1 VYFYHRN
8 KNGTVSTA
16 HSEESL
22 TMTSCVFSDNKE
34 KFVLYMVI
42 GLCFGTITILIAVLF
57 QFAMR
62 QQTGGGSSPL
72 STARRS
78 KSGRGGG
85 GLGSSCG
92 SPTWRDGGGHG
103 MPESESSTGDDRTL
117 HDVEDVELTAFTH
130 HVDSLPRRAAPTPTV
145 SGGGTATRCLHQ
157 PPSYSGVVRPGSSMA
172 APATTANINRSYATI
187 SAGRCHTPGL
197 AHHHHPNQPA
207 LVNGGM
213 TLGHVP
219 NGYGGTGVRY
229 TALPS
234 SGAGGMGTG
243 TSGGGV
249 MVNRGP
255 MIGSLNRSYA
265 GNQYGPLHDFGGY
278 SGYESSAT
286 GGGSVGGGGGGG
298 RLGGG
303 DTSTP
308 VTKSL
313 HQPLPQPHFY
323 D

>member
-1 VYFYHRN
+1 MIMM
-8 KNGTVSTA
+8 GDCA
-16 HSEESL
+16 
-22 TMTSCVFSDNKE
+22 DNKE

-62 QQTGGGSSPL
+62 QQTGSGNSP
-72 STARRS
+72 SGTAYRS
-78 KSGRGGG
+78 KSGRGAGA
-85 GLGSSCG
+85 LGSSCG

-117 HDVEDVELTAFTH
+117 HDVEDVELTAFSH
-130 HVDSLPRRAAPTPTV
+130 HVDSLPRRPAPTPTV

-157 PPSYSGVVRPGSSMA
+157 PSAYSGVTRPGSSMA

-229 TALPS
+229 SALAS
-234 SGAGGMGTG
+234 SGAAGMGTAAS
-243 TSGGGV
+243 SGGGV

-255 MIGSLNRSYA
+255 MIGSLNRSFA
-265 GNQYGPLHDFGGY
+265 GNQYGPIHDFGYPGY
-278 SGYESSAT
+278 DSSAT
-286 GGGSVGGGGGGG
+286 GGASGGVGGGAG
-298 RLGGG
+298 RV

-308 VTKSL
+308 LAKSL

>member
-1 VYFYHRN
+1 
-8 KNGTVSTA
+8 
-16 HSEESL
+16 
-22 TMTSCVFSDNKE
+22 
-34 KFVLYMVI
+34 
-42 GLCFGTITILIAVLF
+42 
-57 QFAMR
+57 
-62 QQTGGGSSPL
+62 
-72 STARRS
+72 
-78 KSGRGGG
+78 
-85 GLGSSCG
+85 
-92 SPTWRDGGGHG
+92 

-145 SGGGTATRCLHQ
+145 SGGGTATRCLQHQ
-157 PPSYSGVVRPGSSMA
+157 PPSYGGVVRPGSSMA
-172 APATTANINRSYATI
+172 VPATTANINRSYATI

-234 SGAGGMGTG
+234 SSGVGGMGT
-243 TSGGGV
+243 TSSGGGV

-265 GNQYGPLHDFGGY
+265 GNQYGPLHDFSY
-278 SGYESSAT
+278 PGYESSMT
-286 GGGSVGGGGGGG
+286 GGGGGGSGVGGGGGRMGS
-298 RLGGG
+298 

-313 HQPLPQPHFY
+313 HQPMPQPHFY

>member
-1 VYFYHRN
+1 
-8 KNGTVSTA
+8 
-16 HSEESL
+16 
-22 TMTSCVFSDNKE
+22 
-34 KFVLYMVI
+34 MVI
-42 GLCFGTITILIAVLF
+42 GLCFGTIAILIAVLF

-62 QQTGGGSSPL
+62 QQTGTGSPS
-72 STARRS
+72 STTRRS
-78 KSGRGGG
+78 KSGRGAGA
-85 GLGSSCG
+85 GLSSSCG
-92 SPTWRDGGGHG
+92 SPTWRDGAGHG
-103 MPESESSTGDDRTL
+103 MQESESSTGDDRTL

-157 PPSYSGVVRPGSSMA
+157 PPPSYGGVVRPGSSMA

-197 AHHHHPNQPA
+197 AHHHHPTQPA

-234 SGAGGMGTG
+234 SSAAGGMNAPSST
-243 TSGGGV
+243 GGV

-278 SGYESSAT
+278 PGYDSSVTGAGSSSA
-286 GGGSVGGGGGGG
+286 GG
-298 RLGGG
+298 RIGG

-313 HQPLPQPHFY
+313 HHPMPQPHFY

>member
-1 VYFYHRN
+1 
-8 KNGTVSTA
+8 
-16 HSEESL
+16 
-22 TMTSCVFSDNKE
+22 MMWCVCTDNKE

-42 GLCFGTITILIAVLF
+42 GLCFGTIMILVAVLF

-62 QQTGGGSSPL
+62 QQTGASSP
-72 STARRS
+72 SGTARRS
-78 KSGRGGG
+78 KSGRGGV
-85 GLGSSCG
+85 GSSRG
-92 SPTWRDGGGHG
+92 SPTWRDGAGHG

-117 HDVEDVELTAFTH
+117 HDVEDVELTAFSH

-157 PPSYSGVVRPGSSMA
+157 PSAYGGVARPGSSMA

-197 AHHHHPNQPA
+197 AHYHHPTQPA

-229 TALPS
+229 SALPSS
-234 SGAGGMGTG
+234 SGAGGMGTATTG
-243 TSGGGV
+243 SGGGGGV

-255 MIGSLNRSYA
+255 MIGSLNRSFA
-265 GNQYGPLHDFGGY
+265 GNQYGPLHDFSYPTTGY
-278 SGYESSAT
+278 DSSTA
-286 GGGSVGGGGGGG
+286 GGGSSGIGGGGG
-298 RLGGG
+298 RIS

-308 VTKSL
+308 VAKSL

>member
-1 VYFYHRN
+1 
-8 KNGTVSTA
+8 
-16 HSEESL
+16 
-22 TMTSCVFSDNKE
+22 
-34 KFVLYMVI
+34 MVI
-42 GLCFGTITILIAVLF
+42 GLCFGTITILVAVLF

-62 QQTGGGSSPL
+62 QQNGGGGSPSG
-72 STARRS
+72 TGRRV
-78 KSGRGGG
+78 KPGRGGV
-85 GLGSSCG
+85 GSSCG
-92 SPTWRDGGGHG
+92 SPTWRDGGGHGG

-117 HDVEDVELTAFTH
+117 HDVEDVELTAFSH
-130 HVDSLPRRAAPTPTV
+130 HVDSLPRRAAAPTPTV

-157 PPSYSGVVRPGSSMA
+157 PSSAYSGSVVRPGSSMA
-172 APATTANINRSYATI
+172 APSTTANINRSYATI

-197 AHHHHPNQPA
+197 AHHHHANQPA

-229 TALPS
+229 TQLPS
-234 SGAGGMGTG
+234 SGAGGHGTG
-243 TSGGGV
+243 AAGGQV

-255 MIGSLNRSYA
+255 MIGSLNRTYA
-265 GNQYGPLHDFGGY
+265 NQYGPLHDFSYAGGGGY
-278 SGYESSAT
+278 DSSLT
-286 GGGSVGGGGGGG
+286 GGAASGGGGGG
-298 RLGGG
+298 RHGGV

-313 HQPLPQPHFY
+313 HQPMPQPHFY

>member
-1 VYFYHRN
+1 
-8 KNGTVSTA
+8 
-16 HSEESL
+16 
-22 TMTSCVFSDNKE
+22 
-34 KFVLYMVI
+34 VLYMVI
-42 GLCFGTITILIAVLF
+42 GLCFGTITILVAVLF

-62 QQTGGGSSPL
+62 QQTGGSGSPSG
-72 STARRS
+72 TARRC
-78 KSGRGGG
+78 KPGRGV
-85 GLGSSCG
+85 GSSCG
-92 SPTWRDGGGHG
+92 SPTWRDGGGQG

-117 HDVEDVELTAFTH
+117 HDVEDVELTAFSH
-130 HVDSLPRRAAPTPTV
+130 HVDSLPRRVAPTPTV

-157 PPSYSGVVRPGSSMA
+157 PSSAAYAGSVVRPGSSMA
-172 APATTANINRSYATI
+172 APSTTANINRSYATI

-234 SGAGGMGTG
+234 SSGAGGMGSSTG
-243 TSGGGV
+243 GAGGGV

-265 GNQYGPLHDFGGY
+265 SNQYGPLHDFSYGAGYDRLHDSSLAGGA
-278 SGYESSAT
+278 SSAGRHGT
-286 GGGSVGGGGGGG
+286 GGGA
-298 RLGGG
+298 

-313 HQPLPQPHFY
+313 HQPLPPQPHFY

>member
-1 VYFYHRN
+1 
-8 KNGTVSTA
+8 
-16 HSEESL
+16 
-22 TMTSCVFSDNKE
+22 
-34 KFVLYMVI
+34 MVI
-42 GLCFGTITILIAVLF
+42 GLCFGTITILVAVLF

-62 QQTGGGSSPL
+62 QQTGGGSSPS

-78 KSGRGGG
+78 KSGRAGGG
-85 GLGSSCG
+85 IGSSCG
-92 SPTWRDGGGHG
+92 SPTWRDGAGHG
-103 MPESESSTGDDRTL
+103 MQESESSTGDDRTL

-130 HVDSLPRRAAPTPTV
+130 HVDSLPRRTAPTPTV

-157 PPSYSGVVRPGSSMA
+157 QPTYGNVARPGSSMA
-172 APATTANINRSYATI
+172 APLPATTANINRSYATI

-197 AHHHHPNQPA
+197 AHHHHPTPPA
-207 LVNGGM
+207 LLNGGM

-234 SGAGGMGTG
+234 SSGAGGGMGTT
-243 TSGGGV
+243 TSGHSGGGGV

-265 GNQYGPLHDFGGY
+265 GNQYGPLHDFGYHGY
-278 SGYESSAT
+278 DSSAT
-286 GGGSVGGGGGGG
+286 GGASSGVGGGGARGIS
-298 RLGGG
+298 
-303 DTSTP
+303 DTSTT
-308 VTKSL
+308 VAKSL
-313 HQPLPQPHFY
+313 HQPMPQPHFY

>member
-1 VYFYHRN
+1 MILC
-8 KNGTVSTA
+8 GCA
-16 HSEESL
+16 
-22 TMTSCVFSDNKE
+22 DNKE

-42 GLCFGTITILIAVLF
+42 GLCFGTITILVAVLF

-62 QQTGGGSSPL
+62 QQTGSGSSPS

-92 SPTWRDGGGHG
+92 SPTWRDGAGHG
-103 MPESESSTGDDRTL
+103 MHESESSTGDDRTL

-157 PPSYSGVVRPGSSMA
+157 PPSYVGVTRPGSSMA
-172 APATTANINRSYATI
+172 VPATTANINRSYATI
-187 SAGRCHTPGL
+187 SAGRYHTAGL
-197 AHHHHPNQPA
+197 AYHHHPTPPA
-207 LVNGGM
+207 LLNGGM

-234 SGAGGMGTG
+234 SSVAGGMGT
-243 TSGGGV
+243 SGGGGAGGGGV
-249 MVNRGP
+249 IVNRGP
-255 MIGSLNRSYA
+255 MIGSLNRSFA
-265 GNQYGPLHDFGGY
+265 SNQYGPLHDFGY
-278 SGYESSAT
+278 PAYDSAAT
-286 GGGSVGGGGGGG
+286 GGTSSSVGGGGG
-298 RLGGG
+298 RMA
-303 DTSTP
+303 DTSTHTHTGTP
-308 VTKSL
+308 VSKSV
-313 HQPLPQPHFY
+313 HQPIPQPHFY